1 MTHLRLTI
9 QKTPYQ
15 TTTKNRTTKQPPP
28 PSSDEKPDSD
38 AELVLTKTLLYIQ
51 YIYLYITHL
60 VRPSRK
66 VMHTTYIRIM
76 ANIYIYILVHL
87 RRSADEPVAST
98 DTTKL
103 RTNEHVSIVV
113 AAELP
118 FTYTQLTRLSPRRRS
133 LSQFIFALRR
143 RRVWQLATSKRRRRE
158 ELSPERAAPKS
169 KLTT

>member
-38 AELVLTKTLLYIQ
+38 AELVLAKTRLYIQ

-87 RRSADEPVAST
+87 RRSADEPVAAT

-118 FTYTQLTRLSPRRRS
+118 FTYTQLTRACLLAVVPFPSSSSP
-133 LSQFIFALRR
+133 FADDECGN
-143 RRVWQLATSKRRRRE
+143 WQRQSDDDE
-158 ELSPERAAPKS
+158 KS
-169 KLTT
+169 